1 MDSWRVSVLGGAGSD
16 EWEIKVKHDRGQEHF
31 VKKLDAHQTVDKVV
45 EAALSAA
52 RKAGASYADVRI
64 VRRRAEEI
72 ARKAAAAFLTH

>member
-45 EAALSAA
+45 EAAVHMVKTA
-52 RKAGASYADVRI
+52 KAN
-64 VRRRAEEI
+64 
-72 ARKAAAAFLTH
+72 K